1 MISTLDI
8 SSLLLQI
15 SSNELSTDKRR
26 EPVERTDP
34 AVVVAVAGS
43 LVGEVLV
50 GERQR
55 GHVACGHELDR
66 HQGLPLRRAAPG
78 PGENQL
84 AVCHHFAKLAT
95 DLVLLAAREAQHH
108 AITCQG
114 SMTSA
119 RANSLARK
127 KNATTAANN
136 GCSMP
141 G

>member
-8 SSLLLQI
+8 SSLLLRI
-15 SSNELSTDKRR
+15 SSKELSTDKRR
-26 EPVERTDP
+26 EPVERTGP

-55 GHVACGHELDR
+55 GHLACGHELDR
-66 HQGLPLRRAAPG
+66 HHGLPLRRAAPG

-84 AVCHHFAKLAT
+84 AVCHHFAKLAA
-95 DLVLLAAREAQHH
+95 DLELFAARGAQHH

-119 RANSLARK
+119 RANSPARK
-127 KNATTAANN
+127 KNATSTAKN
-136 GCSMP
+136 GCSML

>member
-8 SSLLLQI
+8 SSLLLRI
-15 SSNELSTDKRR
+15 SSNELSTD
-26 EPVERTDP
+26 
-34 AVVVAVAGS
+34 
-43 LVGEVLV
+43 
-50 GERQR
+50 
-55 GHVACGHELDR
+55 DR

-84 AVCHHFAKLAT
+84 AVCRHFAKLAA
-95 DLVLLAAREAQHH
+95 DLALFAARGAQHH

-127 KNATTAANN
+127 KNATSTAKN
-136 GCSMP
+136 GCSML